1 MIIFWIGTIAELIKL
16 FTVIIEARNNN
27 IPYKIVATG
36 QNKLIGTDVLKFCN
50 ENKVD
55 IELSDPL
62 KIKKSARGLLI
73 WFLKTYFSSTKQ
85 LKDLI
90 RNSNIPS
97 HEIIM
102 VVHGDTV
109 STLMGALVAKKNHF
123 KLAHVEAGLRSFDIF
138 HPFPEEIDRMLTSK
152 RVDFHFCPSEEAEK
166 NLQKAKVHGKIIN
179 TNGNTIYDALQ
190 YANKQPF
197 SENLKNQIDSIN
209 GSYFVFVMHRQENI
223 ADTVLF
229 TKTISRIVELAKTK
243 HCVCILHEI
252 TKIALQKN
260 NLLKQISKDNFTL
273 LPRTE
278 YFDFM
283 KILQGADFVITDGGS
298 NQEELAYMGKPTL
311 IMRTK
316 TERSDGLG
324 INAVLCNNDFA
335 IFDNFIKN
343 YNKYQKNQIKL
354 DKSPS
359 KVIIGNLK
367 G

>member
-1 MIIFWIGTIAELIKL
+1 MIIFWVGTIAELIKL

-27 IPYKIVATG
+27 IPYRIVATG
-36 QNKLIGTDVLKFCN
+36 QNRIVGTDVLKLCN

-55 IELSDPL
+55 LVLSDSS
-62 KIKKSARGLLI
+62 KIKKSARGLLT
-73 WFLKTYFSSTKQ
+73 WFLKTYFSSTEQ
-85 LKDLI
+85 LKNLI
-90 RNSNIPS
+90 RNCNVPS
-97 HEIIM
+97 SDIIM

-109 STLMGALVAKKNHF
+109 STLMGSLVAKKNGF

-166 NLQKAKVHGKIIN
+166 NLHKAKVHGKIIN

-190 YANKQPF
+190 YANKQSF
-197 SENLKNQIDSIN
+197 SENLKKQIDSIN
-209 GSYFVFVMHRQENI
+209 ASYFVFVMHRQENV
-223 ADTVLF
+223 ADTSLF
-229 TKTISRIVELAKTK
+229 TKTISRVVELAKTK

-252 TKIALQKN
+252 TKIALEKN
-260 NLLKQISKDNFTL
+260 CLITQLENENFTL

-316 TERSDGLG
+316 TERNDGLG

-335 IFDNFIKN
+335 IFDYFVNN
-343 YNKYQKNQIKL
+343 YNNYHKNQIVL
-354 DKSPS
+354 ENSPS
-359 KVIIGNLK
+359 KVIIENLV
-367 G
+367 